1 MKRCLGPCCGLVDE
15 AGYAALVRG
24 TSLFLRG
31 RSDELSRELEARMQA
46 ASEQM
51 RFEEAARLRDQVTA
65 VERTVERQQIVGE
78 RRSERDVFGLAQ
90 RGGDVEVCVLHVR
103 EGRVVG
109 TEGYALEG
117 IAIEEGELLGSL
129 LGQYYAVSSGR
140 GIPRE
145 ILTPV
150 TADAADALASWLGER
165 AAHRVRLRA
174 PHRGPARELVA
185 MARENA
191 ELSLG
196 RRLDAR
202 ESIEATLAE
211 LQQQLGLSRLP
222 RRIEGYDISTHH
234 GALSVGSRVV
244 FADGQPLRA
253 EYRRYRIREAA
264 PGDDY
269 ACLREVMAR
278 RLARAESEPLPDLLL
293 VDGGRG
299 QLAVLRA
306 ALADA
311 GAEVDAISLAKER
324 DEASPSPRVKRSG
337 GLKAERIFV
346 PERKDPVSL
355 PASSRALLLL
365 QRVRDESHRFAIDFQ
380 RSLRSKAH
388 LASVLEELPGIGPGK
403 RSALL
408 KHLGSLKAV
417 REASVA
423 ELAAVP
429 GVSARDAEMLHRFF
443 TALSAERVP
452 SD

>member
-1 MKRCLGPCCGLVDE
+1 
-15 AGYAALVRG
+15 
-24 TSLFLRG
+24 
-31 RSDELSRELEARMQA
+31 
-46 ASEQM
+46 
-51 RFEEAARLRDQVTA
+51 
-65 VERTVERQQIVGE
+65 
-78 RRSERDVFGLAQ
+78 
-90 RGGDVEVCVLHVR
+90 VR

-109 TEGYALEG
+109 TEGYALAG
-117 IAIEEGELLGSL
+117 IAIEEGELLSSL
-129 LGQYYAVSSGR
+129 LGQYYAVSAGR

-145 ILTPV
+145 VLTPV
-150 TADAADALASWLGER
+150 AADEAETLEAWLGER
-165 AAHRVRLRA
+165 AEHRVRLRA
-174 PHRGPARELVA
+174 PARGPARDLVG
-185 MARENA
+185 MARRNA
-191 ELSLG
+191 ELSLD

-202 ESIEATLAE
+202 DSIEATLAE

-269 ACLREVMAR
+269 ACLREVMTR

-311 GAEVDAISLAKER
+311 GIEVDAISLAKER

-337 GLKAERIFV
+337 GLKAERVFV

-365 QRVRDESHRFAIDFQ
+365 QRVRDESHRFAIEFQ
-380 RSLRSKAH
+380 RSLRSRAH

-417 REASVA
+417 REAS
-423 ELAAVP
+423 EETLAAVP
-429 GVSARDAEMLHRFF
+429 GVSARDARMLHRFF
-443 TALSAERVP
+443 AALSGERAG
-452 SD
+452 SDPPG

>member
-1 MKRCLGPCCGLVDE
+1 
-15 AGYAALVRG
+15 
-24 TSLFLRG
+24 
-31 RSDELSRELEARMQA
+31 
-46 ASEQM
+46 
-51 RFEEAARLRDQVTA
+51 
-65 VERTVERQQIVGE
+65 
-78 RRSERDVFGLAQ
+78 
-90 RGGDVEVCVLHVR
+90 
-103 EGRVVG
+103 
-109 TEGYALEG
+109 
-117 IAIEEGELLGSL
+117 
-129 LGQYYAVSSGR
+129 
-140 GIPRE
+140 
-145 ILTPV
+145 
-150 TADAADALASWLGER
+150 
-165 AAHRVRLRA
+165 
-174 PHRGPARELVA
+174 